1 MSLKNPS
8 EMSAM
13 ELDAFNKFKASAAN
27 KELEE
32 KLKNTPTKA
41 VLPPAPKA
49 DDPSNIP
56 STDPTAKTEVKEGA
70 KPEAKSKA
78 IPIYDKIAMSTT
90 YTPKDKGADPV
101 SGKNTQRSIFNN
113 FALYRFNGTPFLDA
127 KEDSYDKIDFG
138 DSSIYENPTVSTII
152 QKCNSGSDKKQQS
165 YKYEWSD
172 FALCKYLGKIPNN
185 HMITLRRFSFPIGD
199 DIMNI
204 KMPTKKGDLV
214 PVPQPDIARAVTWMS
229 EATGNKLEE
238 ILKFDYNYKW
248 KPVEADVQELDSQ
261 TQAKRGKL
269 GSFIDNSTILS
280 ALNSTGNGVDAA
292 GQRKINSTPPGFD
305 AFKTTYP
312 NHVFGPYNSIRS
324 MIIREGGMEFN
335 QSFTLKFQYE
345 MRAIGDANPKAL
357 FLDQFANMLTL
368 TYSNAPFWGGEVRYL
383 NSGQGSI
390 GRPLGDIS
398 KLQSGQYGDFFKSV
412 LGDLKG
418 MSGGGTMAGITS
430 LLGKTA
436 NNLLGGALMDLFNTP
451 QGGQIAAALLTGDPT
466 GSWHV
471 TIGNPLNPIAVI
483 GNLICEK
490 TEVQFLGPLGPLDF
504 PENLEVSVTLKPGRP
519 RDKSEIESM
528 FNSGKGRFYITPE
541 KGPDINK
548 EKVTGSA
555 KGDATH
561 TSAPRL
567 YATKSGVQMSE
578 KEFEEYKKLAN
589 G

>member
-1 MSLKNPS
+1 MAPLTKKQIKAAADKKNAEVAKKATKNNVLPKAPVADNPGDIPSIDQTSKQPVYDLTPS
-8 EMSAM
+8 EDKNG
-13 ELDAFNKFKASAAN
+13 L
-27 KELEE
+27 
-32 KLKNTPTKA
+32 KLYN
-41 VLPPAPKA
+41 
-49 DDPSNIP
+49 
-56 STDPTAKTEVKEGA
+56 
-70 KPEAKSKA
+70 SKA
-78 IPIYDKIAMSTT
+78 LSTS
-90 YTPKDKGADPV
+90 YTTKDTKETV
-101 SGKNTQRSIFNN
+101 HGKSTQQSIFNN
-113 FALYRFNGTPFLDA
+113 FALFRFNGTPFSDA
-127 KEDSYDKIDFG
+127 SEDLYNTVDFG
-138 DSSIYENPTVSTII
+138 DKDLYENPTVSKII
-152 QKCNSGSDKKQQS
+152 DKCNAGKGKS

-185 HMITLRRFSFPIGD
+185 HMITLRRFSFPVGD
-199 DIMNI
+199 DIMNLQMSG
-204 KMPTKKGDLV
+204 KDGKLMD
-214 PVPQPDIARAVTWMS
+214 VPQPDVARAITWMS
-229 EATGNKLEE
+229 EATGNKLDE

-248 KPVEADVQELDSQ
+248 KTVEADVQTLDSQ
-261 TQAKRGKL
+261 NQAKRGKL

-280 ALNSTGNGVDAA
+280 ALNATANGVDAA
-292 GQRKINSTPPGFD
+292 GKRRIESQGPGFD
-305 AFKTTYP
+305 PFKETYP

-324 MIIREGGMEFN
+324 MTVRDGGMEFN

-345 MRAIGDANPKAL
+345 MRAIGDTNPKVL
-357 FLDQFANMLTL
+357 FLDQFANILAL

-398 KLQSGQYGDFFKSV
+398 KLQNGQYGDFFKSV

-418 MSGGGTMAGITS
+418 LSGGGTMGGITA

-451 QGGQIAAALLTGDPT
+451 QGGQIANALLTGEAT

-490 TEVQFLGPLGPLDF
+490 TEVQFTGPLGPLDF
-504 PENLEVSVTLKPGRP
+504 PENLEVSITLKPGRP

-528 FNSGKGRFYITPE
+528 FNAGKGRFYITP
-541 KGPDINK
+541 KGGPDINK
-548 EKVTGSA
+548 EKIAGTA
-555 KGDATH
+555 AGDATH

-578 KEFEEYKKLAN
+578 KEFDEYKKLAN

>member
-1 MSLKNPS
+1 MDEEAKINNDELIGKELANTPKKDVLAKPPVEDTPDATLSVSQESKTNASSSSEKTLPS
-8 EMSAM
+8 E
-13 ELDAFNKFKASAAN
+13 KI
-27 KELEE
+27 
-32 KLKNTPTKA
+32 
-41 VLPPAPKA
+41 V
-49 DDPSNIP
+49 
-56 STDPTAKTEVKEGA
+56 
-70 KPEAKSKA
+70 
-78 IPIYDKIAMSTT
+78 PIYDTKVMSSSYTT
-90 YTPKDKGADPV
+90 KDKKKTVP
-101 SGKNTQRSIFNN
+101 GKETQRSIFNN
-113 FALYRFNGTPFLDA
+113 FALYRFNGTPFADA
-127 KEDSYDKIDFG
+127 PDDSYDKIDFG
-138 DSSIYENPTVSTII
+138 DASIYKNPTVSNII
-152 QKCNSGSDKKQQS
+152 SRCNAAPGKS

-185 HMITLRRFSFPIGD
+185 HMITLRRFSFPVGD

-204 KMPTKKGDLV
+204 KMTNKAGDLKNL
-214 PVPQPDIARAVTWMS
+214 PQPDVARAVTWMS
-229 EATGNKLEE
+229 EATGNKLDE

-248 KPVEADVQELDSQ
+248 KPVEADVQTLDSQ
-261 TQAKRGKL
+261 TQARRGKL

-280 ALNSTGNGVDAA
+280 ALNATANGVNAA
-292 GQRKINSTPPGFD
+292 EKRRIESQGSGFD
-305 AFKTTYP
+305 AFKETYP

-324 MIIREGGMEFN
+324 MTVRDGGMEFN
-335 QSFTLKFQYE
+335 QSFTLNFQYE

-383 NSGQGSI
+383 NSGEGSI
-390 GRPLGDIS
+390 GRPLGEIS
-398 KLQSGQYGDFFKSV
+398 KLTSGDYAGFFKSV

-418 MSGGGTMAGITS
+418 LAGGGTMAGITS

-490 TEVQFLGPLGPLDF
+490 TEVKFTGPLGPLDF
-504 PENLEVSVTLKPGRP
+504 PENLEVSITLKPGRP

-528 FNSGKGRFYITPE
+528 FNAGKGRFYITP
-541 KGPDINK
+541 KGGPDFNK
-548 EKVTGSA
+548 EKIA
-555 KGDATH
+555 AANAGDPTH
-561 TSAPRL
+561 TSAPTSGKL
-567 YATKSGVQMSE
+567 KSGVE
-578 KEFEEYKKLAN
+578 LGTAEFEEYKKLAN

>member
-1 MSLKNPS
+1 MANSDLDNQIEEILKNIPKK
-8 EMSAM
+8 
-13 ELDAFNKFKASAAN
+13 D
-27 KELEE
+27 
-32 KLKNTPTKA
+32 
-41 VLPPAPKA
+41 VLPTPQVADNPA
-49 DDPSNIP
+49 DIP
-56 STDPTAKTEVKEGA
+56 SLDQTAKTEVKEGSQ
-70 KPEAKSKA
+70 PEAKTKA
-78 IPIYDKIAMSTT
+78 IPIYDKIAMSTS
-90 YTPKDKGADPV
+90 YTTKDTKKTV
-101 SGKNTQRSIFNN
+101 NGKNTQQSIFNN

-127 KEDSYDKIDFG
+127 SENSYDKIDFG
-138 DSSIYENPTVSTII
+138 DASIYENPTVSKII
-152 QKCNSGSDKKQQS
+152 EKCNSGSDKTQQS

-204 KMPTKKGDLV
+204 KMPNKEGDLV

-261 TQAKRGKL
+261 TQARRGKL

-280 ALNSTGNGVDAA
+280 ALNATANGVDAA
-292 GQRKINSTPPGFD
+292 GKRRIESQPPGFD

-324 MIIREGGMEFN
+324 MIIRDGGMEFN

-383 NSGQGSI
+383 NTGQGSI

-398 KLQSGQYGDFFKSV
+398 KLKNGQYGDFFKSV

-418 MSGGGTMAGITS
+418 MAGGGTMAGITS

-451 QGGQIAAALLTGDPT
+451 QGGQVAAALLTGDPT

-504 PENLEVSVTLKPGRP
+504 PENLEVSITLKPGRP

-541 KGPDINK
+541 KGPDVNK
-548 EKVTGSA
+548 EKITGSA
-555 KGDATH
+555 RGDATH

-578 KEFEEYKKLAN
+578 KEFDEYKKLAN

>member
-1 MSLKNPS
+1 MADNQ
-8 EMSAM
+8 
-13 ELDAFNKFKASAAN
+13 
-27 KELEE
+27 LEE
-32 KLKNTPTKA
+32 ILKNTPKKD
-41 VLPPAPKA
+41 VLAK
-49 DDPSNIP
+49 PSIDENPGEIP
-56 STDPTAKTEVKEGA
+56 STDPTAKTEVKEGSNL
-70 KPEAKSKA
+70 EAKSKA
-78 IPIYDKIAMSTT
+78 VPIYDKIAMSTS
-90 YTPKDKGADPV
+90 YTTKDTKKTVD
-101 SGKNTQRSIFNN
+101 GKNTQQSIFNN
-113 FALYRFNGTPFLDA
+113 FALYRFNGTPFLEA

-138 DSSIYENPTVSTII
+138 DASIYENPTVSKII
-152 QKCNSGSDKKQQS
+152 EKCNSGSDKIQQS

-204 KMPTKKGDLV
+204 KMPNKEGDLI

-229 EATGNKLEE
+229 EVTGNKLEE
-238 ILKFDYNYKW
+238 ILKFDYNYNW
-248 KPVEADVQELDSQ
+248 KTVEAGVQELDSQ
-261 TQAKRGKL
+261 TEARRGKL

-280 ALNSTGNGVDAA
+280 SLNATANGIDAA
-292 GQRKINSTPPGFD
+292 GQRRIESQSPGFD

-324 MIIREGGMEFN
+324 MTVRDGGMEFN

-383 NSGQGSI
+383 NTGKGSI

-398 KLQSGQYGDFFKSV
+398 KLKNGQYGDFFKSV

-418 MSGGGTMAGITS
+418 MAGGGTMAGITS

-504 PENLEVSVTLKPGRP
+504 PENLEVSITLKPGRP

-528 FNSGKGRFYITPE
+528 FNSGKGRFYITPQS
-541 KGPDINK
+541 GPDINK
-548 EKVTGSA
+548 EKITGSA
-555 KGDATH
+555 AGDATH
-561 TSAPRL
+561 TSAPHL
-567 YATKSGVQMSE
+567 YATKSGVQMTPN
-578 KEFEEYKKLAN
+578 EFEEYKKLAN

>member
-1 MSLKNPS
+1 MANSDLDNQIEEILKNIPKK
-8 EMSAM
+8 
-13 ELDAFNKFKASAAN
+13 D
-27 KELEE
+27 
-32 KLKNTPTKA
+32 
-41 VLPPAPKA
+41 VLPTPPVADNPA
-49 DDPSNIP
+49 DIP
-56 STDPTAKTEVKEGA
+56 SLDQTAKTEVKEGSQ
-70 KPEAKSKA
+70 PEAKTKA
-78 IPIYDKIAMSTT
+78 IPIYDKIAMSTS
-90 YTPKDKGADPV
+90 YTTKDTKKTV
-101 SGKNTQRSIFNN
+101 NGKNTQQSIFNN

-127 KEDSYDKIDFG
+127 SENSYDKIDFG
-138 DSSIYENPTVSTII
+138 DASIYENPTVSKII
-152 QKCNSGSDKKQQS
+152 EKCNSGSDKTQQS

-204 KMPTKKGDLV
+204 KMPNKEGDLV

-261 TQAKRGKL
+261 TQARRGKL

-280 ALNSTGNGVDAA
+280 ALNATANGVDAA
-292 GQRKINSTPPGFD
+292 GKRRIESQPPGFD

-324 MIIREGGMEFN
+324 MIIRDGGMEFN

-383 NSGQGSI
+383 NTGQGSI

-398 KLQSGQYGDFFKSV
+398 KLKNGQYGDFFKSV

-418 MSGGGTMAGITS
+418 MAGGGTMAGITS

-451 QGGQIAAALLTGDPT
+451 QGGQVAAALLTGDPT

-504 PENLEVSVTLKPGRP
+504 PENLEVSITLKPGRP

-541 KGPDINK
+541 KGPDVNK
-548 EKVTGSA
+548 EKITGSA
-555 KGDATH
+555 RGDATH

-578 KEFEEYKKLAN
+578 KEFDEYKKLAN